1 MTSIC
6 EMEPGFG
13 LRARFRL
20 GIVPGGVG
28 GGPLAK
34 NRFFGPPRG
43 PEPEKSRIGGFRPTV
58 FVGPASARVA
68 GQKTQVRVPVGRKF
82 FFLPPPRAPRAHI
95 PPIGG
100 TLGTM
105 NFLAKMARWCVHF
118 FLSHYPIFKYM
129 GVSGVSTYIRG

>member
-58 FVGPASARVA
+58 FVGPAPARVA
-68 GQKTQVRVPVGRKF
+68 GQKTRVRVPVGRNF
-82 FFLPPPRAPRAHI
+82 FFLPPQGPQGPYTTHR
-95 PPIGG
+95 G
-100 TLGTM
+100 
-105 NFLAKMARWCVHF
+105 HF
-118 FLSHYPIFKYM
+118 GDNEFFGQNGQVVRPLFFESLPNI
-129 GVSGVSTYIRG
+129 